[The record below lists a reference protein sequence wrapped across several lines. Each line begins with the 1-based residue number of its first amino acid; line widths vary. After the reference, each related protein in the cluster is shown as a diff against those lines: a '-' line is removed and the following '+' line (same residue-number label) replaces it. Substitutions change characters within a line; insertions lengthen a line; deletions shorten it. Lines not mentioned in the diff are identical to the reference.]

1 MWLDIIAVLLIFLFA
16 VIGMRRGLMLTIL
29 DVCSLAISIIVSVM
43 FAGPVSK
50 LIMSMGVEDK
60 FQSLAIAFIVVFV
73 VSWIGL
79 YILKALVKILQ
90 KLPIIRQLDGLGG
103 LLVGLAGGVLVVCV
117 FAVFLHTFGSQET
130 VASLLKTVDE
140 SVVMKFFY
148 EKNFIDLAMKM
159 V

>member
-130 VASLLKTVDE
+130 VASLLRTVDE